1 MKSRRPVNSSVGLLA
16 NSMRSILLILFFFG
30 FAWGIVLN
38 SGSSARTH
46 GLADAT
52 GLDQKDMDLEV
63 RLVADKRTYT
73 PRDRIKLEV
82 KLVNNHAVKDI
93 FVYGTLQFGLRASFT
108 LYRRDQKGKEVP
120 TRFIDTGSELPPKS
134 NDTEAF
140 VKLLPFHFL
149 GKPYRST
156 IYMLHMERPGRYTM
170 WVEYHCPL
178 SSAEVEVKPFWGRE
192 NGVIKSNVVSIE
204 VVR

>member
-1 MKSRRPVNSSVGLLA
+1 
-16 NSMRSILLILFFFG
+16 MRSILLILFFFG
-30 FAWGIVLN
+30 IACGIVFN
-38 SGSSARTH
+38 SGLSARTQ

-52 GLDQKDMDLEV
+52 DLDQKDMDLEV
-63 RLVADKRTYT
+63 SLVADKRTYK

-82 KLVNNHAVKDI
+82 KLINNHPIKDI
-93 FVYGTLQFGLRASFT
+93 FVYGTLQFGVRASFT
-108 LYRRDQKGKEVP
+108 LYRRDWKGKEVP
-120 TRFIDTGSELPPKS
+120 TRSIDSGSELPPKRS
-134 NDTEAF
+134 DTQAF

-178 SSAEVEVKPFWGRE
+178 SSTAVEVKPFWSRE
-192 NGVIKSNVVSIE
+192 NGAIKSNVISIE